1 MTPSGEHLH
10 GTLNRARRFLVWR
23 AVEQAG
29 LALVVAAVLIAL
41 VALWVALATPL
52 HRDEFA
58 LIRLGLL
65 GSGALLLIAAAARVV
80 LAPARLEDAALATGR
95 LLGERDDELLGALE
109 LARSGDAANDS
120 ASLRDAAVGAA
131 AARAAS
137 APIGRLRRWDARG
150 RWLLAAGA
158 TLVLLGITV
167 VAGGARTPAVIRHIA
182 DPRTAPLAPI
192 AIRVDPGSRDIEGGE
207 SVLIRAYVRGT
218 AQRPKLQIEDRGDWK
233 ENGLDE
239 AEDATGIR
247 SGERA
252 WSLLLRNVK
261 DDVHYRIRAGGQES
275 PTYALVVR
283 DLPRAT
289 GYRVRYDY
297 PAYTGLHAE
306 ESHAVT
312 GDLAAPRGTRARIEV
327 TLSRSVTSG
336 ALLFDGGAASVA
348 GEPGERLAAFTVPI
362 RSDDRYTVRLV
373 DPRGRRV
380 DLGPFEIRAIPDRP
394 PTVSVLSPG
403 SVEDVG
409 RDMTAT
415 IIAGAT
421 DDYGVRKILIRYQ
434 VRDGAEKTEV
444 LHEEKGVA
452 RELAVRYTWALQSY
466 SLLPGEQVEY
476 RIGAMD
482 GNAVDGP
489 QTTWSDT
496 RLLRFPSASEI
507 LASMSGER
515 DETIHSLEDAWQDA
529 KELSQ
534 KAEDLQ
540 RDLGRTRQMTWEK
553 QQEAQKALEGQQSL
567 QEKIDKVADK
577 LSQDAEKLSQ
587 SRALNA
593 DLAQKIEEL
602 HQILS
607 QIKDQSLLRS
617 IQRLQ
622 EALKNLSPD
631 QMQAA
636 LQNLKMNQEQVM
648 KSLERTIEM
657 LKQIRTEEKMEAASE
672 RAAEMERRQIALN
685 DSLARA
691 KQANAMKELAKSQ
704 RENQKLS
711 AEERAALDSLAADLK
726 SMDPEASQESER
738 LADELGQQG
747 AQPEFDQA
755 SQSME
760 QGERES
766 SRQSTDKLKQRL
778 SSLRQR
784 VDTMRENFQ
793 NRRKNELAKKMENA
807 AQDLLEIGRLQ
818 QNMLNDQQSSLSER
832 AETQKGLEDATSAA
846 TKRIAEIAKQTL
858 HLTPDIGQ
866 SLGRALTNQEN
877 SVGRYSEQDLA
888 GGLVAGKEAAI
899 ALNQAAA
906 GLLRSKQSMQSSSS
920 STGFQE
926 SMDRL
931 QSLSGQQG
939 DLNQQTAGMIPSENG
954 QPGGDGQG
962 QGQGQG
968 QDGRLSESQGQALSR
983 MAAEQEAIRRGLE
996 ETMQKMGE
1004 SGHTMGNMGG
1014 VADEMKKVEQDL
1026 RGGRLNQETVERQ
1039 QRILSRLLDAPRA
1052 VEKRDYSR
1060 KRQSRPGVD
1069 VVRSSPGALSPELLQ
1084 SRPSL
1089 AALLA
1094 RAGRDPVA
1102 PRYRALV
1109 DEYLQSVLGGKA
1121 R

>member
-1 MTPSGEHLH
+1 MTPSGDSLH
-10 GTLNRARRFLVWR
+10 ATLSRARRFLVWR

-29 LALVVAAVLIAL
+29 LALVVAAILVALIAL
-41 VALWVALATPL
+41 GVALATPL
-52 HRDEFA
+52 HRDEFV

-65 GSGALLLIAAAARVV
+65 GSGALLLLFAAARVV

-109 LARSGDAANDS
+109 LARAGADESRDSGA
-120 ASLRDAAVGAA
+120 LRDAAVGAA
-131 AARAAS
+131 AARAAG
-137 APIGRLRRWDARG
+137 APIARLRRWDARG
-150 RWLLAAGA
+150 RWLLAAGG
-158 TLVLLGITV
+158 TLVLLGATA
-167 VAGGARTPAVIRHIA
+167 VAGGARTPAVLRHIA
-182 DPRTAPLAPI
+182 DPRTAPIAPI
-192 AIRVDPGSRDIEGGE
+192 AIRVEPGTRDIEGGE
-207 SVLIRAYVRGT
+207 SVVIRAYVRGSG
-218 AQRPKLQIEDRGDWK
+218 QRPKLRVEDRGDWK
-233 ENGLDE
+233 EASLDE
-239 AEDATGIR
+239 AEDATGVK

-252 WSLLLRNVK
+252 WSILLRNVK
-261 DDVHYRIRAGGQES
+261 DDIRYKVRAGSQES
-275 PTYALVVR
+275 PVYALTVR

-297 PAYTGLHAE
+297 PPYTGLKSE

-312 GDLAAPRGTRARIEV
+312 GDLAAPRGTRAHLVI
-327 TLSRSVTSG
+327 TLSRSVRRG
-336 ALLFDGGAASVA
+336 ALLFDGGTSVPA
-348 GEPGERLAAFTVPI
+348 EPGERLAAFTVPI
-362 RSDDRYTVRLV
+362 RGDDRYAARLE
-373 DPRGRRV
+373 DARGRRV
-380 DLGPFEIRAIPDRP
+380 DLGPFEVRAIPDRP

-421 DDYGVRKILIRYQ
+421 DDYGVRKILIRYK
-434 VRDGAEKTEV
+434 VRDGAEKTDV
-444 LHEEKGVA
+444 LHEEKGTA

-466 SLLPGEQVEY
+466 SLLPGEEVEY

-489 QTTWSDT
+489 QTTWSDA

-529 KELSQ
+529 KDLSQ
-534 KAEDLQ
+534 KAEELS
-540 RDLGRTRQMTWEK
+540 RDLGRTREMTWEK
-553 QQEAQKALEGQQSL
+553 QQEAQKTLEGQQQL
-567 QEKIDKVADK
+567 QQKIDQVADK

-587 SRALNA
+587 SRALNS
-593 DLAQKIEEL
+593 DLAQKIQEL
-602 HQILS
+602 HEILS

-622 EALKNLSPD
+622 DAMKNLSPE

-685 DSLARA
+685 DSLSRA
-691 KQANAMKELAKSQ
+691 KKSEETKSLAKSQ
-704 RENQKLS
+704 RENEKLS

-726 SMDPEASQESER
+726 AMDPEASKESEQ
-738 LADELGQQG
+738 LADDLGEQG
-747 AQPEFDQA
+747 AKPDFQHA
-755 SQSME
+755 SESME
-760 QGERES
+760 QGDREN
-766 SRQSTDKLKQRL
+766 SRQAAERLKQRL
-778 SSLRQR
+778 TQLRQG
-784 VDTMRENFQ
+784 VDKMREKFQ
-793 NRRKNELAKKMENA
+793 NKRKNELAKKMEDA
-807 AQDLLEIGRLQ
+807 AQDLLDIGKLQ
-818 QNMLNDQQSSLSER
+818 QKMLNDQESSLSER
-832 AETQKGLEDATSAA
+832 AETQKGLEDATTAV
-846 TKRIAEIAKQTL
+846 TKRIADIGKQTL
-858 HLTPDIGQ
+858 HITPDIGQ
-866 SLGRALTNQEN
+866 ALGRALTNQDN
-877 SVGRYSEQDLA
+877 SVGRYSEQDLG
-888 GGLVAGKEAAI
+888 GGLMAGKEAAI

-926 SMDRL
+926 AMDRL
-931 QSLSGQQG
+931 QSLAGQQEQ
-939 DLNQQTAGMIPSENG
+939 LNSQSMGMMPGEGQQEGSQAN
-954 QPGGDGQG
+954 
-962 QGQGQG
+962 
-968 QDGRLSESQGQALSR
+968 RLSEGEGQALSR

-996 ETMQKMGE
+996 ETMQKLGK
-1004 SGHTMGNMGG
+1004 GGGTLGNMGD

-1026 RGGRLNQETVERQ
+1026 RGGRLNQETTERQ
-1039 QRILSRLLDAPRA
+1039 QRILSRLLDAPRS

-1069 VVRSSPGALSPELLQ
+1069 VVRSSPGALSPQLLQ
-1084 SRPSL
+1084 TRPSL

-1109 DEYLQSVLGGKA
+1109 DEYLQSVLGGGKA
-1121 R
+1121 K